1 MDWEWWGDP
10 VMVCSYLTML
20 LMCSSHGTRWRGVG
34 IAPGEFVTSRSLLA
48 KRIGITERQVRTV
61 ISRLEE
67 TGEISVRSS
76 SQYSIIKVTNWADYQ
91 CSPSDEVRSENDQR
105 NDQDNDLSQNDLEQ
119 SAVGERP
126 ANDQRTTSE
135 RPASGTKNDQRND
148 QDNDLSQN
156 DLEQSAVGERPA
168 NDQRTT
174 SDTRENRP
182 HSRSKEIRKKISPYG
197 DTKERAKITFGYE
210 TDAKIHGIT
219 PEQLELWRESFPA
232 ISVELELKSAS
243 AWLDANRRNR
253 KYDIKRFLV
262 NWLKRSQDR
271 AARVTVSNDRERHP
285 DILYEN
291 TCFSG
296 NERGLKN
303 D

>member
-1 MDWEWWGDP
+1 ME
-10 VMVCSYLTML
+10 
-20 LMCSSHGTRWRGVG
+20 
-34 IAPGEFVTSRSLLA
+34 
-48 KRIGITERQVRTV
+48 
-61 ISRLEE
+61 
-67 TGEISVRSS
+67 
-76 SQYSIIKVTNWADYQ
+76 
-91 CSPSDEVRSENDQR
+91 
-105 NDQDNDLSQNDLEQ
+105 
-119 SAVGERP
+119 
-126 ANDQRTTSE
+126 
-135 RPASGTKNDQRND
+135 NDQRND

-271 AARVTVSNDRERHP
+271 AARVTVPNDRERHP

-291 TCFSG
+291 TRFSE